1 MRALLLVGVAAG
13 LVAYAS
19 RSQWR
24 SFDADGEQ
32 RFEVLKHA
40 SPGSE
45 LVVGIC
51 WPFSVNADGMADGLE
66 LALEEINAGNLAGRP
81 VRLVLRDDAFD
92 WEKGKRIAIEFAGT
106 PAMSAVL
113 GYYDDG
119 FAVKASPIYESS
131 RLLNLVVGANATALT
146 GHDFSYV
153 VRTTLSSEKIARS
166 LAQMAYASGARK
178 FAILWEQDAYG
189 EDLAYQYRVS
199 LDALDAQLVYQWS
212 YSRER
217 ADFRLPVNQLKSVNA
232 DVIFFAGLE
241 PLAGDFLRAARMV
254 GLKADIVGA
263 FSDTPLMRK
272 AAGPALEGAKFFDM
286 YDPASPTPENQAFVR
301 KFRARFG
308 RDPDTWAAQGYD
320 ALHILARAARATGS
334 LNPLDLAYAIRF
346 MDPWEGANG
355 RYKFDGQGELE
366 DKPIYLE
373 VIRKGGPV
381 TIERSRPG
389 AVPVPSGEPGP
400 GSP

>member
-1 MRALLLVGVAAG
+1 MKALLLVALAAG
-13 LVAYAS
+13 LLAYGS

-24 SFDADGEQ
+24 SFDAMGER
-32 RFEVLKHA
+32 RFEVLGRHRN
-40 SPGSE
+40 E
-45 LVVGIC
+45 LVVGVC
-51 WPFSVNADGMADGLE
+51 WPFSINQDGMADGLQ

-106 PAMSAVL
+106 PEMSAVL
-113 GYYDDG
+113 GYYDDAP
-119 FAVKASPIYESS
+119 AVKASPIYESS
-131 RLLNLVVGANATALT
+131 RLLHLIIGANATALT
-146 GHDFSYV
+146 GHDFSYI

-166 LAQMAYASGARK
+166 LAQMSYATGARK
-178 FAILWEQDAYG
+178 FALLWEQDAYG

-217 ADFRLPVNQLKSVNA
+217 ADFRLPVNQLKGIEA

-241 PLAGDFLRAARMV
+241 PLAGDFLRAARTV
-254 GLKADIVGA
+254 GLKADIIGA
-263 FSDTPLMRK
+263 FSDTPEMRR

-286 YDPASPTPENQAFVR
+286 YDPASSSPENQTFVH

-308 RDPDTWAAQGYD
+308 REPDTWAAQAYD
-320 ALHILARAARATGS
+320 ALYILAKAARATDS

-346 MDPWEGANG
+346 MEPWEGANG
-355 RYKFDGQGELE
+355 RYKFNAQGELD
-366 DKPIYLE
+366 DKPIYLYA
-373 VIRKGGPV
+373 IRNGEPV
-381 TIERSRPG
+381 TLQESRPD
-389 AVPVPSGEPGP
+389 AVPVPLR
-400 GSP
+400 